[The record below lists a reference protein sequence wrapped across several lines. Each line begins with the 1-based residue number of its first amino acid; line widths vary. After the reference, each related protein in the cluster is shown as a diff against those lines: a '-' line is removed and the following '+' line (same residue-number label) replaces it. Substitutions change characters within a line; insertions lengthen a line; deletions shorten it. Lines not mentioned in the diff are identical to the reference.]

1 MAAGIGLV
9 ASVTAVGVLVYYV
22 APTAWALVGPG
33 LLHGNSRWL
42 DIFATFDNLS
52 SFHLSGHVAQALT
65 SVGFWIVLPVTV
77 GLVMAN
83 RREVK

>member
-1 MAAGIGLV
+1 MAAGFGLV

-22 APTAWALVGPG
+22 APTAWALRRPGPAARQLAVAG
-33 LLHGNSRWL
+33 HLR
-42 DIFATFDNLS
+42 DVRRPEP
-52 SFHLSGHVAQALT
+52 FHLSGHVAQTLT

-77 GLVMAN
+77 GLVLAN